1 VQNTAFSTN
10 KTLNLN
16 GRLINLETPVVM
28 GILNVTP
35 DSFFDGGKYVGER
48 AILERAEKMILQGA
62 TILDVGGYSSR
73 PGAAEVSLDEEKERV
88 LSAIRFI
95 LKQFPE
101 TYISIDTFRSEVA
114 RAAVGEGACLV
125 NDISGGTLDE
135 NMFPTV
141 GKLNVPY
148 VLMHMKG
155 NPQTMTKQTQ
165 YENLL
170 LDLTTYFHTKTDAL
184 KNAGVKD
191 VIIDPGF
198 GFAKTR
204 EQNFELLNSLQEFKI
219 FGKPLMVGLS
229 RKSMVWKTL
238 NCNPSEALNGTTA
251 LHSIA
256 LLNGADILRV
266 HDVREAVEV
275 VTLMKEVKKAS
286 TSVSRKEN

>member
-1 VQNTAFSTN
+1 
-10 KTLNLN
+10 
-16 GRLINLETPVVM
+16 M